1 MFFEHKA
8 FWLPKDVRRE
18 GEYEDAFQADPVRG
32 IAAIADGVSSSIFSG
47 SWARL
52 LVEGVVANAPNIYDG
67 NSLWPWLAELRNQ
80 WAAPID
86 VESLAWHQKSK
97 VREGGAST
105 LLAAAVT
112 HIAMNDSEAEG
123 VYRLFA
129 YAVGDCCL
137 YHVRENEVLRAF
149 PIEESRLF
157 QTSPKTI
164 GSVDTNRDHLIEFD
178 TLEDDCDA
186 GDLLVLCSDAVAA
199 WALEELEAG
208 RNPQWEN
215 CWGLSQEQFRGFVAQ
230 LREQNR
236 IRFDDTTVLMLKLS
250 QPSRT
255 ETTSVAASY
264 AKKLEQRAEASLTEK
279 LKGGAAKLKKKLGWT
294 DPSGES

>member
-1 MFFEHKA
+1 MYFDHKS

-18 GEYEDAFQADPVRG
+18 GEYEDASQVDPVRG

-52 LVEGVVANAPNIYDG
+52 LVDGVVADVPNIYDG
-67 NSLWPWLAELRNQ
+67 NSLWPWLAELRKQ

-86 VESLAWHQKSK
+86 IESLAWHQKSK
-97 VREGGAST
+97 VQEGGAST
-105 LLAAAVT
+105 LLAATVT
-112 HIAMNDSEAEG
+112 DAPIDDSKADG
-123 VYRLFA
+123 AYRLFA

-137 YHVRENEVLRAF
+137 FHVRENQVLRAF
-149 PIEESRLF
+149 PIEQSRLF

-164 GSVDTNRDHLIEFD
+164 GSVDMKLDHLIEFD
-178 TLEDDCDA
+178 TLEDYCDA

-215 CWGLSQEQFRGFVAQ
+215 CWGLTQEQFRGFVSQ
-230 LREQNR
+230 LRERNQ
-236 IRFDDTTVLMLKLS
+236 IRFDDTTVLMLKLNE
-250 QPSRT
+250 PPH
-255 ETTSVAASY
+255 ETTSVADSY
-264 AKKLEQRAEASLTEK
+264 AKKLEQQAEASWTEK
-279 LKGGAAKLKKKLGWT
+279 VKGGAARLKDKIDGWKGK
-294 DPSGES
+294 S